1 MKRPRRRSPSRPA
14 RPLDP
19 AARILDAAIDLA
31 GRRDWNMVSLADVAK
46 AAGVDLLTVHR
57 CFPGKAALVAGF
69 IRRIDESVLAG
80 NLDSDDSP
88 RDRLFEVLMRR
99 FDALN
104 RYRSAALSFRRG
116 VCRDPLAAAILGPI
130 FLCSM
135 ALMLEVAAIS
145 TSGPMGILRLKGLAA
160 LWIVAFQI
168 WTTDD
173 SADLAKTMAALDRG
187 LRRGEALLGG
197 LDRLVAAL
205 AGGGARE
212 R

>member
-14 RPLDP
+14 KPSDP
-19 AARILDAAIDLA
+19 APRILDAAIDLA
-31 GRRDWNMVSLADVAK
+31 GRRDWSMISLADVAK

-69 IRRIDESVLAG
+69 IHRIDESVLAS
-80 NLDSDDSP
+80 NLDGDDSP

-104 RYRSAALSFRRG
+104 RHRPAALSFRRA
-116 VCRDPLAAAILGPI
+116 VCRDPLAAAMLGPT
-130 FLCSM
+130 FLRSM
-135 ALMLEVAAIS
+135 ALMLEAAAIP
-145 TSGPMGILRLKGLAA
+145 TAGPTGILRLKGLAA
-160 LWIVAFQI
+160 LWIAVFQT

-173 SADLAKTMAALDRG
+173 YADLAKTMAALDRG
-187 LRRGEALLGG
+187 LRRGEAVFGG
-197 LDRLVAAL
+197 IDRLITAL
-205 AGGGARE
+205 AGGGTRE